1 MCCSRCSD
9 GEFYWS
15 GCKCP
20 CHLPETPMTHTPIPK
35 QEDVPEAARK
45 AFTCFHDFKPVDPLD
60 TTSIAVYCHKC
71 GTTVEGN
78 EIIPPVAYSLGT
90 DKGELPEE
98 WEKKIQTGYEK
109 LIAIIHEAHD
119 NGLISGRLYKKFGD
133 TFNEIVRSHLNSRE
147 LPPAIGVS
155 QVIKMVEGM
164 KQECVPDGDNDDL
177 RPYNQALDEVI
188 SKLKK

>member
-90 DKGELPEE
+90 DKGDLPSVKGKTDLLSRPDRMLPLE
-98 WEKKIQTGYEK
+98 T
-109 LIAIIHEAHD
+109 
-119 NGLISGRLYKKFGD
+119 ISGTAVD
-133 TFNEIVRSHLNSRE
+133 TE
-147 LPPAIGVS
+147 AIPVS
-155 QVIKMVEGM
+155 PIG
-164 KQECVPDGDNDDL
+164 G
-177 RPYNQALDEVI
+177 YI
-188 SKLKK
+188 G